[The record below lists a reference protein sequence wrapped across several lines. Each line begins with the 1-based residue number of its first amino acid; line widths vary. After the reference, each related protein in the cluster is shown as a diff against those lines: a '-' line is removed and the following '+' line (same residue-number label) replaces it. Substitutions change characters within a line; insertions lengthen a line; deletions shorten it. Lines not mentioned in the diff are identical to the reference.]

1 VWSCGRQQLKQ
12 PSPAATPHTAA
23 TDKHNPGGGMYI
35 KGTCWE
41 RVRDARFVRVQA
53 PPGELIRHLL
63 PRFEL
68 HGIVG
73 GELHPERMLRPSRAD
88 CLPQLPDTQP
98 CGYIVPDTQP
108 CGYIHSWSV
117 CNLNPMCANEHC
129 GSVPPRTLPVGS
141 RLVGVSTWRTGLA
154 IPSARREAGDWTRQ
168 RGVSR
173 CAVLGRDEGLEASES
188 FLGPP
193 APWAPGVLSGNPPMG
208 SKKPPIPPCTIAQL
222 QPIRE
227 RALNDSQEQQSRVA
241 PPVFF

>member
-88 CLPQLPDTQP
+88 RLPQLPDTQP
-98 CGYIVPDTQP
+98 CGYI
-108 CGYIHSWSV
+108 YSSWTD
-117 CNLNPMCANEHC
+117 PMCA
-129 GSVPPRTLPVGS
+129 RTLWVGPPAH
-141 RLVGVSTWRTGLA
+141 LA
-154 IPSARREAGDWTRQ
+154 G
-168 RGVSR
+168 
-173 CAVLGRDEGLEASES
+173 GLEAGRSQHLADRARDS
-188 FLGPP
+188 LG
-193 APWAPGVLSGNPPMG
+193 APRGRRLDAPTRGFAVRCARARRGARGERIFPGTPGALGAG
-208 SKKPPIPPCTIAQL
+208 S
-222 QPIRE
+222 PIRKPSHGLKE
-227 RALNDSQEQQSRVA
+227 TSH
-241 PPVFF
+241 PPLHHRTASTD